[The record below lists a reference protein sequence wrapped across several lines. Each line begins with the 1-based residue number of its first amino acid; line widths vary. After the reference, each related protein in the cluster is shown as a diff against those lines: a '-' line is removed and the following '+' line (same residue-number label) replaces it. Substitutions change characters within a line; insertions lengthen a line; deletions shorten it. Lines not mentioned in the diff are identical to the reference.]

1 MRQRHVMT
9 MVLVLALTWTAMG
22 YAQQTAEE
30 LYQAGLYQE
39 EVHGNLEGA
48 IEIYRQILGEF
59 SDSRAVGAKAQL
71 HMGLCYEKLG
81 LQDALQA
88 YQRVIDDYAEHRDEV
103 TVARQR
109 LASLSQVLAELNRQP
124 TFRKVEIASNPG
136 NGVLSPDGSKLA
148 FVSSG
153 SVWVVPVQGNVAPDI
168 AGEPVRIAEGIEAI
182 DVGNLLT
189 WSRDG
194 EWIAVNSQ
202 AGGGAV
208 YVVPAGGG
216 EPRSVRMPPRG
227 GHPWSYR
234 LSLSPDGETLA
245 FSAPE
250 IGTSEDVPYIY
261 AVPTRGGEPEQ
272 LTFASSKLPAF
283 SQDGELVAYVGYRA
297 REATESERT
306 KTPSDGDLWVVPAAG
321 GTPVKLANVSGQ
333 LRGPVWSPDGRFIAA
348 HHEPEAGSNVS
359 EEIWVFPL
367 SSDASSAGEPTKIML
382 PRLSMLLLAGWTPN
396 DELGVFMRTEYHR
409 AVYTVPAS
417 GGKAVQ
423 VTPEGIS
430 SYPRWSPDGERI
442 YLHWVDRGEGADV
455 TIRLPYVPAAGGELV
470 EVPAYS
476 ETQFMS
482 RVPGGGHNVSPDG
495 ERIVISAGQ
504 RRWEPEGV
512 DVWMIPLN
520 GGRPIRLTSDASYE
534 GYPCWSPDG
543 EWVAFTDWSEDWGFK
558 TIYIIPAEG
567 GEIRQ
572 LTTEADSVGGG
583 AIAFSPDGE
592 RIAFFSGGAIKTV
605 RLDGGQPEVLVM
617 EVRSEMKSD
626 LVWSPDGSTIAHNAE
641 GKIWITPLDGG
652 APEELR
658 TGMPENAWLGEFG
671 WSPDGEKIA
680 FVGSFGGEPEFWLI
694 SDFLPQ

>member
-1 MRQRHVMT
+1 MKAHRIALGLFV
-9 MVLVLALTWTAMG
+9 VVLATVAAA
-22 YAQQTAEE
+22 YAQETAEE
-30 LYQAGLYQE
+30 IYQAALYQE
-39 EVHGNLEGA
+39 DVQGNLESA
-48 IEIYRQILGEF
+48 IDSYRQILEDH
-59 SDSRAVGAKAQL
+59 SDKRVVGAKALL
-71 HMGLCYEKLG
+71 HIGLCYEKLG
-81 LQDALQA
+81 LREAQQA
-88 YQRVIDDYAEHRDEV
+88 YQGVINNYPEAAQEV
-103 TVARQR
+103 AVARQR
-109 LASLSQVLAELNRQP
+109 LASLTQALAELEKKPR
-124 TFRKVEIASNPG
+124 FRKIRIASNPY

-148 FVSSG
+148 FVASG

-168 AGEPVRIAEGIEAI
+168 AGEPVRIAAGIEAI

-202 AGGGAV
+202 AGGEAV
-208 YVVPAGGG
+208 YVVPAAGG

-227 GHPWSYR
+227 GHAWSYR

-261 AVPTRGGEPEQ
+261 VVPTRGGEPEQ

-297 REATESERT
+297 REATASERT

-348 HHEPEAGSNVS
+348 HHEPETGSNVS

-382 PRLSMLLLAGWTPN
+382 PRLSVRLLAGWTPN

-423 VTPEGIS
+423 VTPDGIFG
-430 SYPRWSPDGERI
+430 YPRWSPDGERI
-442 YLHWVDRGEGADV
+442 YLRWVDSGEGADV

-476 ETQFMS
+476 ETQFVS
-482 RVPGGGHNVSPDG
+482 RGPGGGHNVSPDG
-495 ERIVISAGQ
+495 ERIVISASQ

-520 GGRPIRLTSDASYE
+520 GGRPIRLTSDESYE

-543 EWVAFTDWSEDWGFK
+543 RWVAFTDWSEDWGFK

-605 RLDGGQPEVLVM
+605 RLDGGQPEVLVT

-626 LVWSPDGSTIAHNAE
+626 LVWSPDGSMIAHNAE

-652 APEELR
+652 APEELG
-658 TGMPENAWLGEFG
+658 TGLPENAWLGEFG

-680 FVGSFGGEPEFWLI
+680 FVGSFGGDAEFWLI
-694 SDFLPQ
+694 SDFLPE